1 MRIRA
6 ASKLITLI
14 PSCLIHKMLASFSGV
29 EFKDCIEIKE
39 KKGRRLV
46 FTSTKCK
53 MRHFHITVVQLQQR
67 NVQKKN
73 CM

>member
-1 MRIRA
+1 
-6 ASKLITLI
+6 
-14 PSCLIHKMLASFSGV
+14 MLASFSGI

-46 FTSTKCK
+46 FTSSTKCK
-53 MRHFHITVVQLQQR
+53 MRHFHVIVVQLQQR